1 VIAYIALYICSSQ
14 LQPPE
19 VKNLRRMKT
28 LEGVSGL
35 PHARKGKAAG
45 ERSTAGCTLTV
56 AAGASGDLPAS
67 DINHHNLLCHQDLR
81 LGDGGRSCPLYA
93 VPMRSICNWLESCKF
108 LAAGV
113 ERLMIITG
121 VRSFSVGLACR
132 VCNKSKVRTS

>member
-1 VIAYIALYICSSQ
+1 MMARTRVYTVIAYIALYICSSQ

-28 LEGVSGL
+28 LEVFQAFHTQGR
-35 PHARKGKAAG
+35 ARLLG

-81 LGDGGRSCPLYA
+81 LGDRGSSCVNSLYA
-93 VPMRSICNWLESCKF
+93 VCRAPIRGICN
-108 LAAGV
+108 
-113 ERLMIITG
+113 
-121 VRSFSVGLACR
+121 
-132 VCNKSKVRTS
+132 